1 MESKESSSSMLGKI
15 GKIKVIMSFPRLLV
29 VIMSLVGYFVYG
41 KTFDH
46 LLGMLLVG
54 IILYLISFIGIIPFV
69 GVGIYWGG
77 LKFLL
82 PKLLLL
88 TGIPWSW
95 PVGILYWSYFVTALM
110 FTIISSIHI
119 IVRAK
124 GVF

>member
-1 MESKESSSSMLGKI
+1 MESKESSSSLFEKI
-15 GKIKVIMSFPRLLV
+15 RKIKVITPFLKCIII
-29 VIMSLVGYFVYG
+29 IMSLVGYFVYG

-54 IILYLISFIGIIPFV
+54 IILNLISFIGIIPFV